1 MQVSFLSIPVYSMLP
16 AAQEWVIERGWTRAY
31 SRVASVGLARHI
43 AYFVAFMACVE
54 FGVYWMHRLLHDIR
68 VGYRCAGRVWVL
80 GLLGSLALCPT
91 GACRLAPGR
100 PLLPCCVCQAWR
112 SYRQPDKRKS
122 TQQLVLF
129 SR

>member
-1 MQVSFLSIPVYSMLP
+1 MQVSFISIPVYSMLP

-68 VGYRCAGRVWVL
+68 AGYRCAGGCRV
-80 GLLGSLALCPT
+80 
-91 GACRLAPGR
+91 
-100 PLLPCCVCQAWR
+100 
-112 SYRQPDKRKS
+112 
-122 TQQLVLF
+122 
-129 SR
+129 

>member
-31 SRVASVGLARHI
+31 SRVSSIGLARHI

-68 VGYRCAGRVWVL
+68 VGYRCAGGVGSWGFRVSAPWAPA
-80 GLLGSLALCPT
+80 GSPLVARRSPAVCARPGAPT
-91 GACRLAPGR
+91 VTPASEHRL
-100 PLLPCCVCQAWR
+100 
-112 SYRQPDKRKS
+112 SD
-122 TQQLVLF
+122 
-129 SR
+129 